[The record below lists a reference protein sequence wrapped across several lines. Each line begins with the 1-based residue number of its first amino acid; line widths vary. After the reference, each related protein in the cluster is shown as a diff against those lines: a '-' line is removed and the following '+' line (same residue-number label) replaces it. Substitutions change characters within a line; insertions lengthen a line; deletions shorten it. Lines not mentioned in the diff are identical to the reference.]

1 MHVYLAKYCAEMA
14 RYRPLPDARRL
25 SRHLSHQNADSGES
39 GMARYVLRT
48 PIPRAR
54 RLWHPVGCACR
65 LQIQSA
71 EEGAVTIDL
80 NREAGK
86 VRAEGAK
93 LAGGAG
99 SATARIPSATWRAT
113 FY

>member
-1 MHVYLAKYCAEMA
+1 MELNGYPPWRDTDRFRTPDGYLAIYRA
-14 RYRPLPDARRL
+14 RM
-25 SRHLSHQNADSGES
+25 E
-39 GMARYVLRT
+39 RYVLRT
-48 PIPRAR
+48 PRPRAR

-99 SATARIPSATWRAT
+99 SATARLPSATWRAT